1 MHNVSECIPSIYIVR
16 FTAFFWDRYVDLYI
30 APRFGIPLAYK
41 EFNKMRV
48 SQFVVQLQ
56 EICNKDTAQS

>member
-1 MHNVSECIPSIYIVR
+1 MYPNVYQV
-16 FTAFFWDRYVDLYI
+16 FTLYDSLHFFLDRYVDLYI

-41 EFNKMRV
+41 EFNKMKV

>member
-1 MHNVSECIPSIYIVR
+1 MYTKYLHCTIHCI
-16 FTAFFWDRYVDLYI
+16 FLDRYVDLYI